1 VSCSV
6 HDVAN
11 LEERGVP
18 TVFIA
23 SDQFRSA
30 REAQSS
36 ALGTDPATVWVAHPI
51 QDRTDAEMTD
61 IAKHVGADI
70 IAALVEPA

>member
-1 VSCSV
+1 M

-11 LEERGVP
+11 LEERGIP
-18 TVFIA
+18 SVFIA

-36 ALGTDPATVWVAHPI
+36 ALGTDPATVWVPHPI
-51 QDRTDAEMTD
+51 QDRTDDEMKD
-61 IAKHVGADI
+61 LARRVGADI
-70 IAALVEPA
+70 VAALLKSA

>member
-11 LEERGVP
+11 LEERGIP
-18 TVFIA
+18 SVFVA

-36 ALGTDPATVWVAHPI
+36 ALGTNPATVWVPHPI
-51 QDRTDAEMTD
+51 QDRTDDEMKD
-61 IAKHVGADI
+61 LARQVGADI
-70 IAALVEPA
+70 VAALLESA